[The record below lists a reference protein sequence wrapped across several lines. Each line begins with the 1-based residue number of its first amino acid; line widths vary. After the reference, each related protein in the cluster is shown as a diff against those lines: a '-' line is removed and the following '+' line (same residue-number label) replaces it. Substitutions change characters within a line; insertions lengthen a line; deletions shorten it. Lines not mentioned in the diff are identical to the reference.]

1 MVGKHQVLKIAIVEA
16 RNYQTQIFQM
26 IFSSIYLEQ
35 IPKFKALGS
44 CGKACGKAFGCPGE
58 PKLGFCANLIL
69 KTGPKHITRVT

>member
-16 RNYQTQIFQM
+16 RNYQTPNIPND
-26 IFSSIYLEQ
+26 LEQ

-44 CGKACGKAFGCPGE
+44 CGKAFGCPGE
-58 PKLGFCANLIL
+58 PKLGFCANLM